1 MSFLQNVV
9 VREIFGV
16 SASVFILISMIVKS
30 DNRKGNITM
39 RVLNLIGS
47 VLMITYGIWIG
58 SISTVFLNVICLG
71 THIYYLIKLF
81 KTKD

>member
-16 SASVFILISMIVKS
+16 SASVFILISMVVKS

-58 SISTVFLNVICLG
+58 SISTVFLNIICLG

-81 KTKD
+81 RVKD